1 MDARIRIF
9 LRIIEEYGATP
20 AMTSGEIGRLLGLGR
35 ARLLRLF
42 SKEVGKTLRRH
53 LLEVRMARAA
63 EMVKNAA
70 IPVKTIS
77 FQCGYTAVSNFYRDF
92 KHVHGMSPIQM
103 RFRYLNAQLP
113 EIPTPIKRQL
123 KHLQIANRIESVE
136 SLPNRHKKSA

>member
-9 LRIIEEYGATP
+9 LRIIEEWGGTP
-20 AMTSGEIGRLLGLGR
+20 AMTSSEIARLLGLGK

-63 EMVKNAA
+63 ELVKNTA

-77 FQCGYTAVSNFYRDF
+77 FQCGYTALSNFYRDF
-92 KHVHGMSPIQM
+92 KRVHGISPIRM
-103 RFRYLNAQLP
+103 RFRYLRAQFP
-113 EIPTPIKRQL
+113 EIPAPIKRQL
-123 KHLQIANRIESVE
+123 KHLEIANRIESVE
-136 SLPNRHKKSA
+136 SLPNRHKKTA